1 MADQESHPS
10 RAPSRA
16 EQRLAAVA
24 KLKRAASLPRMKDG
38 RRPPMHV
45 EAVSEGEK
53 PQTDDDKIDSE
64 EEKQKFESEDEKQRV
79 EVVQVQIAVES
90 ETEQTVDTAEDG
102 ERPPEL
108 DSDHPLSSMAE
119 TPADSGLDMEQPDT
133 ELEER
138 SMSPSTT
145 KKRRSRSRS
154 RSRGSKDLKGKLWP
168 PPSPMPQLTGDSSQ
182 DETPPLPSPM
192 TPPMVPL
199 LVSPMP
205 NFAFLQQSRFLRS
218 PTPLLQ
224 DMTSFLPGPSPPTPL
239 PTLEDLQKGL
249 MRSNSVGTAAAGRRL
264 AMHKLTGGTES
275 YDPSPSPTPPP
286 FLSKL
291 GRNNT
296 VAGGERI
303 AARQNLLS
311 RLGTRVTREA
321 DAEAAS
327 GSEDRVVA
335 SPTPR
340 RRRRRS
346 RRGSATINANAA
358 VSDSEFPSTDANT
371 PAVPSLPLPASRD
384 QSAELR
390 TKSTTPNLGSSSRTH
405 SSERVSTK
413 SPFVP
418 SIAQPKEEHERPE
431 HHRRR
436 SVLIEDQDDEDQN
449 DSPSLPPQR
458 YPTLPGTPQ
467 RTFQTIDAL
476 RTHASNTPSN
486 GSSSDSAPASAVGVP
501 VFLSQR
507 APSRNEP
514 FPTGPFTTPLKERT
528 LSDEDEEQVIY
539 PATTAR
545 PRTPYG
551 NALEILDREI
561 SWIAS
566 PGLFYLYLPFKPFAL
581 LIRLS

>member
-1 MADQESHPS
+1 MADQELHPS

-16 EQRLAAVA
+16 EQRSAAVA

-53 PQTDDDKIDSE
+53 PQIDDDKIESE
-64 EEKQKFESEDEKQRV
+64 EEKQIFESEGVKQGV
-79 EVVQVQIAVES
+79 DAVQVQIVAES
-90 ETEQTVDTAEDG
+90 ETEQTADTAGDG
-102 ERPPEL
+102 KRPQEL
-108 DSDHPLSSMAE
+108 DNDHPLLSMAE
-119 TPADSGLDMEQPDT
+119 TPADSGLDAENPDT

-138 SMSPSTT
+138 SMSPGLT

-154 RSRGSKDLKGKLWP
+154 RSRGSKDLKGKLKP
-168 PPSPMPQLTGDSSQ
+168 PPSPLPQLTGDSSQ

-192 TPPMVPL
+192 MLPMVPP

-224 DMTSFLPGPSPPTPL
+224 EMASFLPVPSPPTPL

-249 MRSNSVGTAAAGRRL
+249 MRSNSVGTAAAAGRRL

-275 YDPSPSPTPPP
+275 YDLSSSPTPPP
-286 FLSKL
+286 FLSKI

-296 VAGGERI
+296 LAGGERI

-311 RLGTRVTREA
+311 RLGTRVTREV

-327 GSEDRVVA
+327 GSEDRVLP
-335 SPTPR
+335 SPTPK

-346 RRGSATINANAA
+346 RRGSATINANPAI
-358 VSDSEFPSTDANT
+358 SDSELPSTDANT
-371 PAVPSLPLPASRD
+371 PAVPSLPLPSSQD
-384 QSAELR
+384 CYAEIR
-390 TKSTTPNLGSSSRTH
+390 AISTTPNLISSSRTH

-413 SPFVP
+413 SPIFLIP
-418 SIAQPKEEHERPE
+418 QPKEEHERPE

-436 SVLIEDQDDEDQN
+436 SILIEDQDDEDQN
-449 DSPSLPPQR
+449 NSPSLLPQR

-467 RTFQTIDAL
+467 RMFQTIDGL
-476 RTHASNTPSN
+476 RTRASNTPSN
-486 GSSSDSAPASAVGVP
+486 GSSDSAPASAVGVP
-501 VFLSQR
+501 VFLSLSQR

-514 FPTGPFTTPLKERT
+514 FPTSPFTTPLKERT
-528 LSDEDEEQVIY
+528 LSDEDEEQVLY
-539 PATTAR
+539 PANTGR

-551 NALEILDREI
+551 NALEMLDREI
-561 SWIAS
+561 SWVAS
-566 PGLFYLYLPFKPFAL
+566 PGLFYIYIYIFTVILNNV
-581 LIRLS
+581 S